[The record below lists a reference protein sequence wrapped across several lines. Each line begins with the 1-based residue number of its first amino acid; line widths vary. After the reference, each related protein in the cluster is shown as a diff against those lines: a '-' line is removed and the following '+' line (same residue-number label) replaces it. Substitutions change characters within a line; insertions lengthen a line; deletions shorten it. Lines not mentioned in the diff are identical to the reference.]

1 MGVLDDFRKLW
12 SSIHTSSQVR
22 RSLQSSPENA
32 GPLNSSSLVHRSL
45 TLMREVSPGY
55 LQQFVAYADILSS
68 LESLCAA
75 RLPEPRTA
83 AAAAGRP
90 ARPRSRKRR
99 G

>member
-1 MGVLDDFRKLW
+1 MQDC
-12 SSIHTSSQVR
+12 
-22 RSLQSSPENA
+22 
-32 GPLNSSSLVHRSL
+32 
-45 TLMREVSPGY
+45 SPGY